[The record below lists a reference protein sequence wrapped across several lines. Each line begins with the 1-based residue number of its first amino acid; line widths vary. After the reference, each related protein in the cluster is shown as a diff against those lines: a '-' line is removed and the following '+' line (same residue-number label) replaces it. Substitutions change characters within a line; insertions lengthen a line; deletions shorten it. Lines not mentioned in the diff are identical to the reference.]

1 MKNGYIQKNAK
12 ADDTTLK
19 VKMLKQSYH
28 IQEEIIEWRRDFHMH
43 PELGFKE
50 IRTSNRV
57 AEELEKLGYRV
68 RRNVGRTGVVA
79 DLGDK
84 NGPCFAIRADM
95 DALPILEA
103 NDVPY
108 KSLNGGTMH
117 ACGHDSHT
125 AMLLGVA
132 TLLAKEKFPGKIR
145 LLFQPSEEIGDEEGI
160 SGAPRMIED
169 GAMDGVKMVIALH
182 VDPSTPV
189 GDIHINSGPASGGVD
204 SWYGRLI
211 GKGGHGA
218 KPNETIDPFNIAA
231 HVMFA
236 LNTIVSRRLHP
247 FDPAVVSIGTL
258 NGGFTQNVI
267 PAHVDISGTLR
278 FTDIKVQNQIHD
290 EIRRAFEIS
299 RPLGGDYELRFEIGA
314 PPMINNPIA
323 ASLIETVAA
332 DLLGKEHV
340 TPIPKELGAEDFGS
354 FTQIAPGAMFTLGTL
369 IEGDERYLHHPR
381 LDLDERALP
390 IGTAILAETA
400 LRFLRNP

>member
-1 MKNGYIQKNAK
+1 
-12 ADDTTLK
+12 
-19 VKMLKQSYH
+19 MLKESYH
-28 IQEEIIEWRRDFHMH
+28 IQEEIIDWRREFHMH
-43 PELGFKE
+43 PELGFQE
-50 IRTSNRV
+50 FRTSGRV
-57 AEELEKLGYRV
+57 AEELEKLGYHV

-79 DLGDK
+79 DLGDD

-108 KSLNGGTMH
+108 KSQNEGTMH

-132 TLLAKEKFPGKIR
+132 SLLAKEKFPGKIR
-145 LLFQPSEEIGDEEGI
+145 LLFQPSEEAGDEEGI

-169 GAMDGVKMVIALH
+169 GAMQGVKMIIALH

-189 GDIHINSGPASGGVD
+189 GDIHISSGPSSGGVD
-204 SWYGRLI
+204 SWYGRI
-211 GKGGHGA
+211 SGNGGHAA

-231 HVMFA
+231 HVMIA
-236 LNTIVSRRLHP
+236 LNSIVSRRLHP

-278 FTDIKVQNQIHD
+278 FTDLNVQKQIHE
-290 EIRRAFEIS
+290 EIRRAFELS
-299 RPLGGDYELRFEIGA
+299 KPLGGDYELRFEIGA
-314 PPMINNPIA
+314 PPMINHPT
-323 ASLIETVAA
+323 ASALIETVAS
-332 DLLGKEHV
+332 DLLGKAHV
-340 TPIPKELGAEDFGS
+340 SPIPKELGAEDFGS
-354 FTQIAPGAMFTLGTL
+354 FIQMAPGAMFTLGTL
-369 IEGDERYLHHPR
+369 IEGDPRYIHHPR

>member
-1 MKNGYIQKNAK
+1 
-12 ADDTTLK
+12 
-19 VKMLKQSYH
+19 MLKESYH
-28 IQEEIIEWRRDFHMH
+28 IQEEIIEWRREFHMH
-43 PELGFKE
+43 PELGFQE
-50 IRTSNRV
+50 FRTSGRV
-57 AEELEKLGYRV
+57 AEELEKLGYLV

-79 DLGDK
+79 DLGD
-84 NGPCFAIRADM
+84 NDGPCFAIRADM
-95 DALPILEA
+95 DALPIFEA

-108 KSLNGGTMH
+108 KSQNEGTMH

-132 TLLAKEKFPGKIR
+132 SLLAKEKFPGKIR
-145 LLFQPSEEIGDEEGI
+145 LLFQPSEETGDEEGI

-169 GAMDGVKMVIALH
+169 GAMQGVKMIIALH

-189 GDIHINSGPASGGVD
+189 GDIHISSGPSSGGVD
-204 SWYGRLI
+204 SWYGRI
-211 GKGGHGA
+211 SGNGGHAA

-231 HVMFA
+231 HVMIA
-236 LNTIVSRRLHP
+236 LNSIVSRRLHP

-278 FTDIKVQNQIHD
+278 FTDLNVQKQIHE
-290 EIRRAFEIS
+290 EIRRAFELS
-299 RPLGGDYELRFEIGA
+299 KPLGGDYELRFEIGA
-314 PPMINNPIA
+314 PPMINHPT
-323 ASLIETVAA
+323 ASALIETVAS
-332 DLLGKEHV
+332 DLLGKAHV
-340 TPIPKELGAEDFGS
+340 SPIPKELGAEDFGS
-354 FTQIAPGAMFTLGTL
+354 FIQMAPGAMFTLGTL
-369 IEGDERYLHHPR
+369 IEGDPRYIHHPR

>member
-1 MKNGYIQKNAK
+1 
-12 ADDTTLK
+12 
-19 VKMLKQSYH
+19 MLKQSYH

-43 PELGFKE
+43 PELGFHE
-50 IRTSNRV
+50 IRTSGRV

-68 RRNVGRTGVVA
+68 RRNVGKTGVVA
-79 DLGDK
+79 DYGDDK
-84 NGPCFAIRADM
+84 GPCFAIRADM

-103 NDVPY
+103 NNVPY
-108 KSLNGGTMH
+108 RSLSEGTMH

-132 TLLAKEKFPGKIR
+132 TLLAKEQFPGKIR

-169 GAMDGVKMVIALH
+169 CAMEGVEMVVALH

-189 GDIHINSGPASGGVD
+189 GDIHISSGPSSGGVD

-218 KPNETIDPFNIAA
+218 KPNETIDPFNITA
-231 HVMFA
+231 HVIFA
-236 LNTIVSRRLHP
+236 LNSIVSRRLHP

-258 NGGFTQNVI
+258 NGGNTQNVI
-267 PAHVDISGTLR
+267 PAYIDISGTLR
-278 FTDIKVQNQIHD
+278 YTDLKVQKQIHA
-290 EIRRAFEIS
+290 EIKRAFELS
-299 RPLGGDYELRFEIGA
+299 KPLGGDYELRFEIGV
-314 PPMINNPIA
+314 PPMINNPKA
-323 ASLIETVAA
+323 ASLIETVATE
-332 DLLGKEHV
+332 LLGKEHV
-340 TPIPKELGAEDFGS
+340 SPIPQELGAEDFGS

-369 IEGDERYLHHPR
+369 IEGDKRYLHHPR

-400 LRFLRNP
+400 LRFLRKV

>member
-1 MKNGYIQKNAK
+1 
-12 ADDTTLK
+12 
-19 VKMLKQSYH
+19 MLKQSYH
-28 IQEEIIEWRRDFHMH
+28 IQEEIIEWRREFHMH
-43 PELGFKE
+43 PELGFQE
-50 IRTSNRV
+50 IRTSGRV

-79 DLGDK
+79 DLGDD
-84 NGPCFAIRADM
+84 NGSCIAIRADM

-108 KSLNGGTMH
+108 KSQNDGTMH

-125 AMLLGVA
+125 AMLLGAA

-145 LLFQPSEEIGDEEGI
+145 LLFQPSEEAGDEEGI

-182 VDPSTPV
+182 VDPSAPV
-189 GDIHINSGPASGGVD
+189 GDIHISSGPSSGGVD
-204 SWYGRLI
+204 SWYGRI
-211 GKGGHGA
+211 TGKGGHGA

-231 HVMFA
+231 HVIIA
-236 LNTIVSRRLHP
+236 LNSIVSRRLHP

-267 PAHVDISGTLR
+267 PAHVDITGTLR
-278 FTDIKVQNQIHD
+278 FTDLKVQKQIHD
-290 EIRRAFEIS
+290 EIKRAFELS
-299 RPLGGDYELRFEIGA
+299 RTLGGDYELRLEIGA
-314 PPMINNPIA
+314 PPMINHPDA
-323 ASLIETVAA
+323 AKLIETVAI
-332 DLLGKEHV
+332 DLLGIEHI

-354 FTQIAPGAMFTLGTL
+354 FSQLAPGAMFTLGTL
-369 IEGDERYLHHPR
+369 ITGDQRYLHHPR

-400 LRFLRNP
+400 LRFLRNS